1 MTKNWIEMNDD
12 AHGTYYK
19 NNQIQFKTT
28 ILNHVYVRDYSNV
41 QIFVKGATT
50 NKIIAAADDK
60 ANNTS
65 KMLY

>member
-28 ILNHVYVRDYSNV
+28 ILKSRLRDQSNV
-41 QIFVKGATT
+41 QIFVKGTIT
-50 NKIIAAADDK
+50 IKIIAAADDK
-60 ANNTS
+60 ANNRN

>member
-1 MTKNWIEMNDD
+1 MNDD

-28 ILNHVYVRDYSNV
+28 ILKSRLRDQSNV
-41 QIFVKGATT
+41 QIFVKGTIT
-50 NKIIAAADDK
+50 IKIIAAADDK
-60 ANNTS
+60 ANNTN

>member
-28 ILNHVYVRDYSNV
+28 ILKSRLRDQSNV
-41 QIFVKGATT
+41 QIFVKGAITI
-50 NKIIAAADDK
+50 KIIAAADDK
-60 ANNTS
+60 ANNTN

>member
-28 ILNHVYVRDYSNV
+28 ILKSRLRDQSNV
-41 QIFVKGATT
+41 QIFVKGTIT
-50 NKIIAAADDK
+50 IKIIAAADDK
-60 ANNTS
+60 ANNTN

>member
-1 MTKNWIEMNDD
+1 MRKNWIEMNDD

-28 ILNHVYVRDYSNV
+28 ILKSRLRDQSNV
-41 QIFVKGATT
+41 QIFVKGTIT
-50 NKIIAAADDK
+50 IKIIAAADDK
-60 ANNTS
+60 ANNTN

>member
-28 ILNHVYVRDYSNV
+28 ILKSRLRDYSNV
-41 QIFVKGATT
+41 
-50 NKIIAAADDK
+50 
-60 ANNTS
+60 
-65 KMLY
+65 

>member
-28 ILNHVYVRDYSNV
+28 ILNHVYIRDYSNV
-41 QIFVKGATT
+41 
-50 NKIIAAADDK
+50 
-60 ANNTS
+60 
-65 KMLY
+65 